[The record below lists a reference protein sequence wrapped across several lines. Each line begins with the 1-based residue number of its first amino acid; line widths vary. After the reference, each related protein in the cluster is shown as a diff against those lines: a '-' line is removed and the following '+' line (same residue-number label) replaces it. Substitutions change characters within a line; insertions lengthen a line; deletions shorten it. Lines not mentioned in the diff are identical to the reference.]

1 MSATNELHTAT
12 LIDLQLV
19 SIDVAVRPTLF
30 HIYVYICLQEVL
42 YEFAP
47 NQLSKH
53 Y

>member
-19 SIDVAVRPTLF
+19 SIDVAVTLF